1 MLSNWTT
8 INKKATMKDRNIII
22 EVKEK
27 LKGLLPLKK
36 LKFQVEPRIDNIM
49 PDFVADVSI
58 NEVNFKLI
66 GEIIERESSS
76 IFQKRI
82 SQLKFYEN
90 QKSDYVPILI
100 DRYLIPK
107 KREYCKKNK
116 INYLDLSG
124 NVYLSYKN
132 IYIEKTGFINQY
144 PELRKK
150 RSPFSD
156 KASLILRLMLGG
168 NKVWGVREIAHKVSL
183 DAGYVSRMFKELE
196 KRNYLIRKNGKGKLQ
211 HQNELLNDWADF
223 YDYKENK
230 ENKFF
235 CLSKGPEGIL
245 DKLKNIRISKEI
257 EYALSFQAGAFLVS
271 PFAVY
276 NDVHIYISNK
286 KSFEFFVD
294 KLKLKSVEKGA
305 NFFILHPYYRHSIFN
320 NKQKVQNLWVVSD
333 LQLYLDL
340 YKYPQRGLEQ
350 AEHLYEKRLKKMIE
364 AG

>member
-1 MLSNWTT
+1 
-8 INKKATMKDRNIII
+8 MKDKDFIF
-22 EVKEK
+22 EVKER
-27 LKGLLPLKK
+27 LKELLPFEELE
-36 LKFQVEPRIDNIM
+36 FRVQPHVDNLE

-58 NEVNFKLI
+58 NGVNFRLI

-100 DRYLIPK
+100 ARYFSPK
-107 KREYCKKNK
+107 KRDECKKNK
-116 INYLDLSG
+116 INFMDLSG

-132 IYIEKTGFINQY
+132 IYIEKTGFSNQY

-156 KASLILRLMLGG
+156 KASLILRVMLEG
-168 NKVWGVREIAHKVSL
+168 NRVWGVRELADKVSL
-183 DAGYVSRMFKELE
+183 DAGYVSRMFRELE
-196 KRNYLIRKNGKGKLQ
+196 KRNFLIRKDGKGKLEYR
-211 HQNELLNDWADF
+211 NELLSDWVDF
-223 YDYKENK
+223 YDYRENE

-235 CLSKGPEGIL
+235 CLSKGSEGIL

-257 EYALSFQAGAFLVS
+257 EYALSFQAGAFLVA
-271 PFAVY
+271 PYAVY
-276 NDVHIYISNK
+276 NDVHIYVSNK
-286 KSFEFFVD
+286 KSFEYFVD

-305 NFFILHPYYRHSIFN
+305 NIFILHPHYRHSVFY
-320 NKQKVQNLWVVSD
+320 NKQRIQNLWIVSD

-364 AG
+364 VG

>member
-1 MLSNWTT
+1 MRDENF
-8 INKKATMKDRNIII
+8 II

-27 LKGLLPLKK
+27 LEGLLPLKK
-36 LKFQVEPRIDNIM
+36 FKFQVEPHVDNLD

-58 NEVNFKLI
+58 NDVSFKLI
-66 GEIIERESSS
+66 GEIIEREGSS

-90 QKSDYVPILI
+90 QKSDYVPILVAH
-100 DRYLIPK
+100 YFSPK
-107 KREYCKKNK
+107 KRDYCKKNK

-156 KASLILRLMLGG
+156 KASLILRLMLEGD
-168 NKVWGVREIAHKVSL
+168 KVWGVRELADEVSL

-211 HQNELLNDWADF
+211 YRNELLTDWIDF
-223 YDYKENK
+223 YDYMGNE

-235 CLSKGPEGIL
+235 CLSKGPEEIL

-257 EYALSFQAGAFLVS
+257 VYALSFQAGASLVA
-271 PFAVY
+271 PYAVY
-276 NDVHIYISNK
+276 NDVHIYVSNK
-286 KSFEFFVD
+286 KSFAFLVD

-305 NFFILHPYYRHSIFN
+305 NIFVLNPHYRHSVFY
-320 NKQKVQNLWVVSD
+320 NKQKIQNLWVVSD

-340 YKYPQRGLEQ
+340 YKYPHRGLEQ

-364 AG
+364 VG

>member
-1 MLSNWTT
+1 
-8 INKKATMKDRNIII
+8 MKDEDFII
-22 EVKEK
+22 EVIEK
-27 LKGLLPLKK
+27 LKGLLPLEE
-36 LKFQVEPRIDNIM
+36 LRFQVEPHVDSLM
-49 PDFVADVSI
+49 PDFIADVSI
-58 NEVNFKLI
+58 NEVNFRLI

-82 SQLKFYEN
+82 SQLKFYTN

-100 DRYLIPK
+100 ARYFSPK
-107 KREYCKKNK
+107 RRDDCKKNK

-132 IYIEKTGFINQY
+132 IYIEKTGFRNQY

-156 KASLILRLMLGG
+156 KASLILREMLEDDR
-168 NKVWGVREIAHKVSL
+168 VWGVRELADTVSL

-196 KRNYLIRKNGKGKLQ
+196 KRNYLIRKDGKGKLQ
-211 HQNELLNDWADF
+211 NQNGLLSDWADF
-223 YDYKENK
+223 YDYRENE

-235 CLSKGPEGIL
+235 CLSKEPKEIL
-245 DKLKNIRISKEI
+245 NKLKNIRISKEI
-257 EYALSFQAGAFLVS
+257 EYALSFQAGASLVS
-271 PFAVY
+271 PYARY
-276 NDVHIYISNK
+276 NDVHIYVSKK

-305 NFFILHPYYRHSIFN
+305 NIIVLNPQYRHSVFY
-320 NKQKVQNLWVVSD
+320 NKQKIQNLWVVST

>member
-1 MLSNWTT
+1 
-8 INKKATMKDRNIII
+8 MKDKDFII
-22 EVKEK
+22 EVKDNLKK
-27 LKGLLPLKK
+27 LLSVKK
-36 LKFQVEPRIDNIM
+36 LKFQVKSYVDNFI
-49 PDFVADVSI
+49 PDFLADVSI
-58 NEVNFKLI
+58 NEVNFILI
-66 GEIIERESSS
+66 GEIIERNSSS

-82 SQLKFYEN
+82 SQLKFYKN
-90 QKSDYVPILI
+90 QKPEYVPILI
-100 DRYLIPK
+100 AHYFSPE
-107 KREYCKKNK
+107 KRDYCKKNK
-116 INYLDLSG
+116 INYMDLSG

-156 KASLILRLMLGG
+156 KATLILRLMLE
-168 NKVWGVREIAHKVSL
+168 NDKIWGVREIAQEVNL

-196 KRNYLIRKNGKGKLQ
+196 RQNYLIRKNGKGKLQ
-211 HQNELLNDWADF
+211 HKNELLSDWANF

-230 ENKFF
+230 GEKYSY
-235 CLSKGPEGIL
+235 LSQGPSEIL
-245 DKLKNIRISKEI
+245 NILKDIRISKEI

-271 PFAVY
+271 PYAVY
-276 NDVHIYISNK
+276 NDVHIYVSNK

-294 KLKLKSVEKGA
+294 KLNLRPVEEGG
-305 NFFILHPYYRHSIFN
+305 NICIFHPYYKHSVFY
-320 NKQKVQNLWVVSD
+320 NKQKIQNLWVVSD

-340 YKYPQRGLEQ
+340 YKYPHRGLEQ